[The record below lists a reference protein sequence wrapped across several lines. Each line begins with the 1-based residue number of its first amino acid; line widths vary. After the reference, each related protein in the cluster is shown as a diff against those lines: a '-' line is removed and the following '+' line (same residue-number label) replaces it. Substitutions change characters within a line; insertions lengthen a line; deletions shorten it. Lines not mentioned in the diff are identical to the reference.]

1 MTSWVKTSQAIAILI
16 ILLMGVSLAVPP
28 GLHFELCFG
37 EGGHFDVSL
46 DSCHDVP
53 SSQGLVQCASE
64 VDEIHHGECSDLA
77 VACDSFEKFLR
88 PDGKVGLLK
97 TIIITKTLPAA
108 VFLAGAFI
116 APQPPSGNYSF
127 FRLSRHTL
135 PPSHL
140 ESLRTVVLLI

>member
-1 MTSWVKTSQAIAILI
+1 MTSWVKTSQAVAILI
-16 ILLMGVSLAVPP
+16 ILLMSVSLAVPP

-46 DSCHDVP
+46 DSCYDVP
-53 SSQGLVQCASE
+53 SSQRFVQCVSG
-64 VDEIHHGECSDLA
+64 VDQIHHGECSDLA
-77 VACDSFEKFLR
+77 IACDSFEEFLN
-88 PDGKVGLLK
+88 PAGKVGLRE
-97 TIIITKTLPAA
+97 TKIVNDTLPAT

-116 APQPPSGNYSF
+116 TPQPTSGNFSS

-140 ESLRTVVLLI
+140 DSLRTVVLLI